1 MIVSQKGAVIIFFR
15 YIHNAPADEIQFSP
29 MITRHELKYLIHHF
43 DYVSL
48 KHKLKHL
55 LATDTHSIAQDY
67 TVKSLYFDDIHN
79 TAYHDK
85 VDGVRDRAKYRIR
98 QYNHDNAQVNLE
110 KKIKQNDR
118 VHKLSSS
125 LTKAESLDLIQGK
138 YDLSEKDSALVQEFK
153 TLGKTRHFTP
163 KVIVEYDREAYTF
176 PINNIRITFD
186 KRLRTHL
193 YNTALF
199 ETAPGHSVLAPN
211 TLILEI
217 KYDMFLPGFIRTQ
230 FALDARPQ
238 LALSKYVMCRDGI
251 LQNQE
256 E

>member
-1 MIVSQKGAVIIFFR
+1 
-15 YIHNAPADEIQFSP
+15 
-29 MITRHELKYLIHHF
+29 MITRHELKFLIHHF
-43 DYVSL
+43 DYVTL
-48 KHKLKHL
+48 KHKLKHM
-55 LATDTHSIAQDY
+55 LAADTHSTTQDY
-67 TVKSLYFDDIHN
+67 TVKSLYFDDIYN
-79 TAYHDK
+79 SAYHDK

-98 QYNHDNAQVNLE
+98 LYNHNHSRINLE

-118 VHKLSSS
+118 VHKLAAPLSH
-125 LTKAESLDLIQGK
+125 AESLALIHGDYALSEADSPLIQ
-138 YDLSEKDSALVQEFK
+138 AFK
-153 TLGKTRHFTP
+153 TVAKMRRFTP

-186 KRLRTHL
+186 KRLCTHL
-193 YNTALF
+193 HSTSLF
-199 ETAPGHSVLAPN
+199 DTVPGHSVLSPN

-230 FALDARPQ
+230 FELDARPQ

-251 LQNQE
+251 LQNKE

>member
-1 MIVSQKGAVIIFFR
+1 
-15 YIHNAPADEIQFSP
+15 
-29 MITRHELKYLIHHF
+29 MITRHELKFLIHHF

-48 KHKLKHL
+48 KHKLKYL
-55 LATDTHSIAQDY
+55 LAADAHSTSQDY

-79 TAYHDK
+79 SAYHDK

-98 QYNHDNAQVNLE
+98 QYNHDSSRINLE

-118 VHKLSSS
+118 VHKLSSP
-125 LTKAESLDLIQGK
+125 LTQTESRALMQGN
-138 YDLSEKDSALVQEFK
+138 YALCDQDSPLVQAFK
-153 TLGKTRHFTP
+153 TVAKARHFTP

-193 YNTALF
+193 HSAALF
-199 ETAPGHSVLAPN
+199 DTVPGHSVLSPN

-251 LQNQE
+251 LQNKE